1 MDNGLNFSNI
11 INKKFINDIFYN
23 IKDDTSCLINNLI
36 EAYREL
42 NAFCSLS
49 RIRSLLS
56 KRNEEK
62 QFIKNLISR
71 LKDYDCILSMEIN
84 HYEYHYL
91 SELPVD
97 SFISSLK
104 SLRTFLSERIEFFQG
119 SLKKAKRD
127 INELHKVL
135 LDIKKGVSRKNLKL
149 KFNVKPVSNSGALKK
164 VFDMSENGFKPIETK
179 DTNNSINLFEL
190 RDSIK
195 GIQESI
201 SGLSKRLMKL
211 EKFIEC
217 KNSSEEI

>member
-1 MDNGLNFSNI
+1 MNFSDI
-11 INKKFINDIFYN
+11 IGKKFLNDIFYN
-23 IKDDTSCLINNLI
+23 TSINDDTSCSIYKLI
-36 EAYREL
+36 EAYRKL

-62 QFIKNLISR
+62 QTIKNLISQ
-71 LKDYDCILSMEIN
+71 LKEYDCILSMEII

-104 SLRTFLSERIEFFQG
+104 SLRTFLSEKLEFLQG

-135 LDIKKGVSRKNLKL
+135 LDIKKEVSGKNLKL
-149 KFNVKPVSNSGALKK
+149 ELNVKPVSNNGALKK
-164 VFDMSENGFKPIETK
+164 VFDMSENGFKPVETK
-179 DTNNSINLFEL
+179 DTNNKVDFFEL
-190 RDSIK
+190 RDDIK

-201 SGLSKRLMKL
+201 SGLSKKVEKL

-217 KNSSEEI
+217 KNKE